1 MKAAPAPLTRT
12 KKVERLKRSTTIKL
26 VNIDGYTYTVYGST
40 GKVYTI
46 KIGNLAFTCNCIDC
60 QRNKNYCKHIYFI
73 FLNVF
78 GFIPDIDRV
87 YTMDELRVFHDAF
100 LNKRTEGD
108 PKARNEKEDCPI
120 CFECNTSDCFVC
132 RTCEN
137 GFHSSCIKTMLQ
149 FSDKCPLCRSSV
161 HSNTSTKLNK
171 VIEYM

>member
-1 MKAAPAPLTRT
+1 MKVTPLPLTRT

-26 VNIDGYTYTVYGST
+26 VSIDGYTYTVYGST

-46 KIGNLAFTCNCIDC
+46 KIGNLAFLCNCIDC
-60 QRNKNYCKHIYFI
+60 QRNNNYCKHIYFI

-78 GFIPDIDRV
+78 GFIPDIERV
-87 YTMDELRVFHDAF
+87 YTMDELRGFHDAF
-100 LNKRTEGD
+100 LNKKTEG
-108 PKARNEKEDCPI
+108 PKARTEHEDCII
-120 CFECNTSDCFVC
+120 CFECNSTSDCFVC

-161 HSNTSTKLNK
+161 QSNLNK
-171 VIEYM
+171 VLENM

>member
-1 MKAAPAPLTRT
+1 MKVTPLPLTRT

-26 VNIDGYTYTVYGST
+26 VSIDGYTYTVYGST

-46 KIGNLAFTCNCIDC
+46 KIGNLAFLCNCIDC
-60 QRNKNYCKHIYFI
+60 QRNNNYCKHIYFI

-78 GFIPDIDRV
+78 GFIPDIERV
-87 YTMDELRVFHDAF
+87 YTMDELRGFHDAF
-100 LNKRTEGD
+100 LNKKTEG
-108 PKARNEKEDCPI
+108 PKARNEQEDCII
-120 CFECNTSDCFVC
+120 CFECNSTSDCFVC

-161 HSNTSTKLNK
+161 YDKSNLNK
-171 VIEYM
+171 VLENM